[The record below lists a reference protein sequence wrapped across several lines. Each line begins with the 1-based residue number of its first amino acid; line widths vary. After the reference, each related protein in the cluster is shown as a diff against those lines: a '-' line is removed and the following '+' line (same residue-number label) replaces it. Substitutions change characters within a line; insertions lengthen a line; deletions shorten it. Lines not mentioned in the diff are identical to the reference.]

1 MTHITCRLTAKNR
14 DQLRNPT
21 LGNRVW
27 AFYLCRSIKRCC
39 DPPICL
45 SVCHVTS
52 SGKRRK
58 LGLWLLQKGKPHAG
72 SRTHLSTEVVETGWA
87 GVIVSSPSGR
97 HLVWIISWIHV
108 RRVCRC
114 GRRRA
119 GLRSENVPRVR
130 FADSGEL
137 RQRKR
142 SGEVRLRSTVSSSDL
157 SANCQPVAAR
167 WFGRQLFQTRLRSPG
182 NTRRRN
188 RRPLHRRS
196 WYTGEFQPARRRYER
211 QWLKCLGTTQGNGIP
226 APLIIG
232 K

>member
-1 MTHITCRLTAKNR
+1 MLEVE
-14 DQLRNPT
+14 PT
-21 LGNRVW
+21 SQRKW
-27 AFYLCRSIKRCC
+27 SKRA
-39 DPPICL
+39 
-45 SVCHVTS
+45 
-52 SGKRRK
+52 G
-58 LGLWLLQKGKPHAG
+58 LGL
-72 SRTHLSTEVVETGWA
+72 SFR
-87 GVIVSSPSGR
+87 R
-97 HLVWIISWIHV
+97 HRDDILCESFRKSHV

-157 SANCQPVAAR
+157 SANCQSVAAR

-196 WYTGEFQPARRRYER
+196 WYTGEFQPARRRYASAS
-211 QWLKCLGTTQGNGIP
+211 G
-226 APLIIG
+226 
-232 K
+232 